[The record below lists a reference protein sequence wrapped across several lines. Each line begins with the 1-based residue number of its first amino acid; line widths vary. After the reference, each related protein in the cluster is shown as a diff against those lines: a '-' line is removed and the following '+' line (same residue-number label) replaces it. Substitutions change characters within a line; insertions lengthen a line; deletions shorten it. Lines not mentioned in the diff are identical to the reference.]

1 MDFLGFV
8 WASRSW
14 VPNTTTEA
22 KQASQPLNDI
32 DDGES
37 DSNGYDDIGARAEE
51 DDDEDIDIGM
61 DGGGQGRM
69 SGLWCK
75 ARGLSKNCNLS
86 TSVQNSPVR
95 ISRTKE
101 VEGL

>member
-1 MDFLGFV
+1 
-8 WASRSW
+8 

-61 DGGGQGRM
+61 DDDGVGTNERIVVQ
-69 SGLWCK
+69 
-75 ARGLSKNCNLS
+75 S
-86 TSVQNSPVR
+86 TGVL
-95 ISRTKE
+95 K
-101 VEGL
+101 